1 MTQSFRLT
9 ERQIEANRLLGSGA
23 RHILLRGGSRS
34 GKTFLLVR
42 ACFIRA
48 LRAAESRHAIFR
60 FKRNHIDTS
69 VWQDTLPKVKRLC
82 FPGLGIK
89 TNETDMSVTF
99 ANGSQ
104 ILLGGLDDK
113 DRVEKILGQEYA
125 TLYFNEVSQIPYPSV
140 EMTLTRL
147 AQKTDL
153 PLRAYYDCNPPP
165 KSHWTYQ
172 VWKRGLKPGTTD
184 PLPDAHLYAEMRINP
199 DDNRDNL
206 PEEYF
211 GVLSAMGAAK
221 RMRFEKGE
229 WGADT
234 PGALWIQDMLDR
246 DRIGAEDYPDLRRI
260 VVAVDPPVTSGENAD
275 ECGIVVAGIDSA
287 GEGYVLADR
296 STKGQTPEQWARAAV
311 KAYHEFSADRLVA
324 EVNNG
329 GELVE
334 HVMRKVD
341 NRISYRAVRAS
352 RGKVIRAEPVSALY
366 EQGKVHHCGG
376 FPELEDQMCSFTSDF
391 DSKAMGYSPDRVDA
405 LVWALTDLM
414 VAPREMTATSFRL

>member
-1 MTQSFRLT
+1 MAPVGDWFVWLVMAGRGFGKTRMGAEWVREIVEGSKTPVRIALVAETAADARDVIVEGESGIIAVSPPEFRPHYEPSKRRLT
-9 ERQIEANRLLGSGA
+9 WPNGSTATTYSATDPDQLRGPQHHYAWCDEIAKYAYVEDFWSNLIFGLRLGTDPRALVTTTP
-23 RHILLRGGSRS
+23 RPIKLLRS
-34 GKTFLLVR
+34 LLADPRTVTTR
-42 ACFIRA
+42 GATYDNAANLAPSA
-48 LRAAESRHAIFR
+48 L
-60 FKRNHIDTS
+60 
-69 VWQDTLPKVKRLC
+69 
-82 FPGLGIK
+82 
-89 TNETDMSVTF
+89 
-99 ANGSQ
+99 
-104 ILLGGLDDK
+104 
-113 DRVEKILGQEYA
+113 
-125 TLYFNEVSQIPYPSV
+125 
-140 EMTLTRL
+140 
-147 AQKTDL
+147 
-153 PLRAYYDCNPPP
+153 
-165 KSHWTYQ
+165 
-172 VWKRGLKPGTTD
+172 
-184 PLPDAHLYAEMRINP
+184 AEMRRRYEGTRLGRQELDGEII
-199 DDNRDNL
+199 DD
-206 PEEYF
+206 
-211 GVLSAMGAAK
+211 V
-221 RMRFEKGE
+221 
-229 WGADT
+229 
-234 PGALWIQDMLDR
+234 PGALWARDMLDR